1 MPPNAD
7 APQSWLRFAE
17 SDLALA
23 EATGDDRVLY
33 ENLCFHAQQ
42 AVEKSIKAV
51 LVLRRVAFP
60 KTHSLELL
68 VDLLPPDV
76 ARMEALLE
84 SRALSGYATVLR
96 YPGATE
102 PATEKEHRNAVRPYR
117 YNASICRF
125 ALPNASSAGRS
136 SLRYFWN
143 SMPTMSAMRDQLSG
157 SGMQ

>member
-1 MPPNAD
+1 MPHD
-7 APQSWLRFAE
+7 AGSPQSWLRFAE

-23 EATGDDRVLY
+23 EATGDDRVLC

-51 LVLRRVAFP
+51 LVLSGVAFP

-68 VDLLPPDV
+68 VDLLPSDV
-76 ARMEALLE
+76 VRTEALLA

-102 PATEKEHRNAVRPYR
+102 PATEEEYRNALRLAAAV
-117 YNASICRF
+117 F
-125 ALPNASSAGRS
+125 AWAKGVV
-136 SLRYFWN
+136 
-143 SMPTMSAMRDQLSG
+143 G
-157 SGMQ
+157 SQ